1 MLPNMYTNT
10 MYYNMYIR
18 NIELLFEQ
26 EFKSPLSQALFLYFM
41 FFCTFELVKFF
52 GMPFLKI
59 HFV

>member
-10 MYYNMYIR
+10 MYYNMYIC

-41 FFCTFELVKFF
+41 YICTFEPKKCEL
-52 GMPFLKI
+52 
-59 HFV
+59 